1 MFLCYHEYMKNISL
15 YKTNLEREL
24 GEVETELKTIARINP
39 DNPQDW
45 ELLPEQTET
54 LNPDPNEA
62 ADVFEEHEG
71 NTAVLNQLEIRYN
84 EIKDALKRIKDN
96 TFGICEIG
104 GETIEEDRLI
114 ANPAARTCKKHMNL
128 GE

>member
-45 ELLPEQTET
+45 ELLPEKTET

>member
-1 MFLCYHEYMKNISL
+1 MKNISL

>member
-1 MFLCYHEYMKNISL
+1 MINNISL
-15 YKTNLEREL
+15 YQTNLEKEL

-71 NTAVLNQLEIRYN
+71 NTAILKQLEIRFN

-104 GETIEEDRLI
+104 GEMIEEDRLI
-114 ANPAARTCKKHMNL
+114 ANPAARTCKQHMNL